1 MNIEPE
7 QFTPVNQEKEKGNKY
22 VRDKNFMMT
31 IKNPLKESF
40 LSMFDK
46 LDEEPLPPMTE
57 APILP
62 SIPLQEGQ
70 KEEPKKPFEL
80 TNDMAQFL
88 QNAFDSMNRDCI
100 FFEPKMIQII
110 PESKKKLSNMEV

>member
-1 MNIEPE
+1 MYKVDDL
-7 QFTPVNQEKEKGNKY
+7 TL
-22 VRDKNFMMT
+22 
-31 IKNPLKESF
+31 IKL
-40 LSMFDK
+40 L
-46 LDEEPLPPMTE
+46 MTE

-88 QNAFDSMNRDCI
+88 QNAFDSMN
-100 FFEPKMIQII
+100 
-110 PESKKKLSNMEV
+110 

>member
-1 MNIEPE
+1 MYKVDDL
-7 QFTPVNQEKEKGNKY
+7 TL
-22 VRDKNFMMT
+22 
-31 IKNPLKESF
+31 IKL
-40 LSMFDK
+40 L
-46 LDEEPLPPMTE
+46 MTE

-100 FFEPKMIQII
+100 F
-110 PESKKKLSNMEV
+110 LSQR

>member
-1 MNIEPE
+1 MYKVDDL
-7 QFTPVNQEKEKGNKY
+7 TL
-22 VRDKNFMMT
+22 
-31 IKNPLKESF
+31 IKL
-40 LSMFDK
+40 L
-46 LDEEPLPPMTE
+46 MTE

-88 QNAFDSMNRDCI
+88 QNAFDSMNR
-100 FFEPKMIQII
+100 FVYFSSQR
-110 PESKKKLSNMEV
+110 